1 MTRWKELLRL
11 LAVITAVT
19 VPSLPALAEDVDE
32 DEQFT
37 LAVKDFGYAGGA
49 AWQCAADAERPG
61 IEIQAITAY
70 NGLAQLFGTD
80 EAFFFSAAFGAGT
93 SAAIDKAEC
102 GEFLKQFKDG
112 MSKAGAQ

>member
-1 MTRWKELLRL
+1 MTNWKETLTL
-11 LAVITAVT
+11 LAIVAAVAI
-19 VPSLPALAEDVDE
+19 PSLPAAAEEADD

-49 AWQCAADAERPG
+49 AWQCAGAEERGG
-61 IEIQAITAY
+61 IEKQALTAY

-93 SAAIDKAEC
+93 SSPIDKAEC
-102 GEFLKQFKDG
+102 GNFLKQFKDG
-112 MSKAGAQ
+112 MSKAGTK